1 MALGM
6 DASRQRAVVTG
17 ATGFLGRAVV
27 RALLERGVAV
37 AALTGR
43 SDCAFPA
50 GVRCYRRDDPDGV
63 PAAFAWVGEAAHS
76 ACIHLAGMADAGLC
90 AEDPDRAFRANV
102 ALVWTMLDAARS
114 HGVRGVV
121 VPSSAMVYGRGT
133 GTPFTEDA
141 PLRTGGVYA
150 ATKVAAESMALGF
163 GRASGVAVVVPRLSN
178 VYGLGMSPRTAI
190 GRLCGQLLAGETA
203 RLERLDPVR
212 DFLFVDDAAEALV
225 RLALLA
231 AHATQSTQPAHAARE
246 TEFPLVVNVSSG
258 RGASLAE
265 VMRCA
270 LDIAG
275 RGSEMPPLSPMQ
287 GEADVLVLDNGRLVA
302 LTGFAP
308 SVDLYTGLGRMLRKG
323 TGMHG

>member
-1 MALGM
+1 MAAGM
-6 DASRQRAVVTG
+6 DAAGPRAVVTG
-17 ATGFLGRAVV
+17 AAGFLGRAVV

-50 GVRCYRRDDPDGV
+50 GVRCYRRDEPDGV
-63 PAAFAWVGEAAHS
+63 PAAFAWAEEAAHS

-90 AEDPDRAFRANV
+90 AEYPDRAFRANV

-133 GTPFTEDA
+133 DTPFAEGA
-141 PLRTGGVYA
+141 PLRPGGIYA

-178 VYGLGMSPRTAI
+178 VYGPGMSPRTAI
-190 GRLCGQLLAGETA
+190 GRLCGQLLAGEPV
-203 RLERLDPVR
+203 RLQRLDPVR

-231 AHATQSTQPAHAARE
+231 ARSTQPARE
-246 TEFPLVVNVSSG
+246 PEFPLVVNVSSG
-258 RGASLAE
+258 RGASLAA

-275 RGSEMPPLSPMQ
+275 RGSEMPPHSPVQ
-287 GEADVLVLDNGRLVA
+287 GEADVLVLDNTRLAA

-308 SVDLYTGLGRMLRKG
+308 AVDLRTGLGRMLCKG
-323 TGMHG
+323 TGIHG

>member
-37 AALTGR
+37 AVLTGR

-50 GVRCYRRDDPDGV
+50 GVRCYRRDESEGV
-63 PAAFAWVGEAAHS
+63 SAAFAWAGEAAHS
-76 ACIHLAGMADAGLC
+76 ACIHLAGMADAGRC
-90 AEDPDRAFRANV
+90 AEDPDSAFRANV

-133 GTPFTEDA
+133 NAPFTEDA
-141 PLRTGGVYA
+141 PLRPGGVYA

-163 GRASGVAVVVPRLSN
+163 GRASGTAVVVPRLSN
-178 VYGLGMSPRTAI
+178 VYGPGMSPRTAI
-190 GRLCGQLLAGETA
+190 GRLCGQLRAGEPA

-231 AHATQSTQPAHAARE
+231 ARSTQLSQAARE
-246 TEFPLVVNVSSG
+246 PEFSLVVNVSSG
-258 RGASLAE
+258 WGASLAE

-275 RGSEMPPLSPMQ
+275 RGSEMPPLAPMR

-308 SVDLYTGLGRMLRKG
+308 GVDLCTGLGRMLRKG
-323 TGMHG
+323 TGIHG